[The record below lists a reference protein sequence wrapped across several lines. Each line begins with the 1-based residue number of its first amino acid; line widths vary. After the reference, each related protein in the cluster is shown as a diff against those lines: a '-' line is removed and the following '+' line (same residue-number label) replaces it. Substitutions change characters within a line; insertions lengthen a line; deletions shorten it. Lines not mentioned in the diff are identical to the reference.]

1 MVRTF
6 FWHSEPVVAK
16 KHKLNGSGGG
26 NNVTKAKWVSIVRS
40 VIKSICGGVEVP
52 ESVKSELMTLGKAGK
67 GLGKQVPCLI
77 KNETTDII
85 ETSKYTGVKRVLVA
99 SVLDRVTG
107 FI

>member
-40 VIKSICGGVEVP
+40 VIKSICRGCGG
-52 ESVKSELMTLGKAGK
+52 A
-67 GLGKQVPCLI
+67 
-77 KNETTDII
+77 
-85 ETSKYTGVKRVLVA
+85 RVCEK
-99 SVLDRVTG
+99 
-107 FI
+107 